1 MAIYDGGLRPVV
13 VLGGG
18 VNGDAAPPVAVTL
31 GLLAVTS
38 LSTTRGAALL
48 LLVTGVGLLLGYRAF
63 AALSDR
69 HLSTERLYRFTQAVT
84 RSPEVDE
91 LLGNVLNEA
100 KELLRAERA
109 EVAFVAASGGDVARI
124 RLGATGRLGRSTGSP
139 APADRWLLA
148 EVVTE
153 GSPLLM
159 TRGTRDAD
167 QRRWLD

>member
-48 LLVTGVGLLLGYRAF
+48 LLVTGVGLLLGYRAY

-69 HLSTERLYRFTQAVT
+69 HLSLERLYRFTQAVSN
-84 RSPEVDE
+84 SPEVDE
-91 LLGNVLNEA
+91 VLGNVLTEA
-100 KELLRAERA
+100 RELLRTERA
-109 EVAFVAASGGDVARI
+109 EIAFVASAKGDVARV
-124 RLGATGRLGRSTGSP
+124 RLGASGRLSRSEDPQGP
-139 APADRWLLA
+139 EDEWLLA
-148 EVVTE
+148 AVV
-153 GSPLLM
+153 
-159 TRGTRDAD
+159 AD
-167 QRRWLD
+167 G